1 MSGSSPA
8 EFLKKLATSTA
19 LCSVAAMGLAAP
31 AMAEDAI
38 TAPITVTAT
47 GSGITAYEYPGMV
60 TVIDKDEIDLKQAS
74 TPDDILRDV
83 PGVMFTGGPRRTG
96 EVPSLRGFSG
106 PDVVILID
114 GVRQNFS
121 SGHDGRFFIDPSVVN
136 SAEVLRGPSSSLYGS
151 GGMGGVIEFRTIDP
165 LKALAAGETQ
175 TSFGLGGQTA
185 NREYHATATAMS
197 RPLDGLGIVG
207 SLTKRESGSIELGS
221 GSELESDDDI
231 LSGFLKG
238 SYDAGGGHKFTA
250 SFLRFDNDAIEPN
263 NGQANGNDYAD
274 KNLVSDTY
282 RLGYD
287 FNPASAWVDLKSIA
301 YYQSF
306 KADELRLD
314 NNGVGPAG
322 ELLKRDVDTY
332 GFRVDNRSR
341 FSLTEDIFT
350 TLTIGAEGYHDEQEG
365 AAGGGVRGGVPD
377 AEDSFI
383 GGFAQAEINWARPF
397 GFLPGDLYVVPGLRY
412 DRFESES
419 SQAGVD
425 NQDSAW
431 SPRIGGSYMPV
442 EWLNLF
448 GSYSEAFRAP
458 TMDELYST
466 GVHFTFAPGDLGP
479 GTAGHTNRFTPN
491 PNLKAQKT
499 DTFEF
504 GAGVTFDD
512 VLEENDRLE
521 IKASRYY
528 TDGENFIDLQVNQP
542 APYAACSP
550 FVPGACDG
558 TTTSVNIADAELDG
572 VEAEAHYENDRIR
585 VKVGFSNVDGKNKAT
600 GEKLGVLTP
609 AMGTLDAAIKL
620 PETHSIIGWHV
631 IAADEFDKVNSVADE
646 RDGYVVHGVYF
657 AWTASE
663 GPLSGLRLDLGI
675 DNIFDKAYARAYAS
689 SYETGRNFKGGI
701 RYTVNW

>member
-8 EFLKKLATSTA
+8 ELFKKLAASTA
-19 LCSVAAMGLAAP
+19 LCGVAAISLIAP

-38 TAPITVTAT
+38 TDPITVTAT

-60 TVIDKDEIDLKQAS
+60 TVINRDEIDLKQAS

-96 EVPSLRGFSG
+96 EVPSIRGFSG
-106 PDVVILID
+106 ADVVILID
-114 GVRQNFS
+114 GVRQNFN

-151 GGMGGVIEFRTIDP
+151 GGMGGVIEFRTVDP
-165 LKALAAGETQ
+165 LEALAAGETQ
-175 TSFGLGGQTA
+175 TSLGFGGQSA
-185 NREYHATATAMS
+185 NREYHLTASAIS
-197 RPLDGLGIVG
+197 RPLDGLGVVG
-207 SLTKRESGSIELGS
+207 SLTKRDSGSIELGDDT
-221 GSELESDDDI
+221 ELPSDDDI
-231 LSGFLKG
+231 LSGFLKA

-263 NGQANGNDYAD
+263 NGQDTGNDYVD
-274 KNLVSDTY
+274 KSLVSDTY

-287 FNPASAWVDLKSIA
+287 FNPLSAYVDLKSLV
-301 YYQSF
+301 YYQRF

-314 NNGVGPAG
+314 NNSTVGPAG

-350 TLTIGAEGYHDEQEG
+350 TLTVGAEGYKDEQEG
-365 AAGGGVRGGVPD
+365 DAGGGVRGGVPD

-383 GGFAQAEINWARPF
+383 GGFVQAELNWAQPF
-397 GFLPGDLYVVPGLRY
+397 GVLPGDLYIIPGLRY
-412 DRFESES
+412 DSFESES
-419 SQAGVD
+419 KEAGGSSAS
-425 NQDSAW
+425 DSAW
-431 SPRIGGSYMPV
+431 SPRVGASYMPV
-442 EWLNLF
+442 KWLNVF

-466 GVHFTFAPGDLGP
+466 GVHFPIGSII
-479 GTAGHTNRFTPN
+479 TNRFVPN
-491 PNLKAQKT
+491 PDLKPQKT
-499 DTFEF
+499 DTVEF
-504 GAGVTFDD
+504 GAGVNFDD
-512 VLEENDRLE
+512 VLEKNDRFE
-521 IKASRYY
+521 VKASRYF
-528 TDGENFIDLQVNQP
+528 TDGENFIDLQVTQDMP
-542 APYAACSP
+542 TFMGGTCIYTG
-550 FVPGACDG
+550 PGSCDG

-572 VEAEAHYENDRIR
+572 TEVEAHYENYRFK
-585 VKVGFSNVDGKNKAT
+585 VKLGFSDVDGENKQT
-600 GEKLGVLTP
+600 GAKLGVLTP
-609 AMGTLDAAIKL
+609 ATGTLDAAIKL
-620 PETHSIIGWHV
+620 PETHSIIGWRV
-631 IAADEFDKVNSVADE
+631 IAADKFDKVDSASEE

-663 GPLSGLRLDLGI
+663 GPLNGLRLDLGI
-675 DNIFDKAYARAYAS
+675 DNIFDKAYARVYAS

>member
-8 EFLKKLATSTA
+8 NLLKKLAASTA
-19 LCSVAAMGLAAP
+19 LCGVAAMGQIAP

-38 TAPITVTAT
+38 AEPITVTAT

-60 TVIDKDEIDLKQAS
+60 TVIDKEEIDLKQAS

-96 EVPSLRGFSG
+96 EVPSIRGFSG

-165 LKALAAGETQ
+165 LEALATGETQ

-185 NREYHATATAMS
+185 NREYHATATAIS
-197 RPLDGLGIVG
+197 RPLDGLGVVG
-207 SLTKRESGSIELGS
+207 SLTKRDSGSIELGNDT
-221 GSELESDDDI
+221 ELQSDDDI

-263 NGQANGNDYAD
+263 NGQAPGNDYVD

-287 FNPASAWVDLKSIA
+287 FNPANAWVDLKSIV

-314 NNGVGPAG
+314 NNGAGPAG

-332 GFRVDNRSR
+332 GFRIDNRSR

-350 TLTIGAEGYHDEQEG
+350 TLTIGAEGYRDEQEG
-365 AAGGGVRGGVPD
+365 AASGGTRGGVPD

-383 GGFAQAEINWARPF
+383 GGFAQAEINWTRPF
-397 GFLPGDLYVVPGLRY
+397 GFLPGDIYIVPGLRY

-419 SQAGVD
+419 SQAGAD
-425 NQDSAW
+425 AEDSAW
-431 SPRIGGSYMPV
+431 SPRVGTSYMPV
-442 EWLNLF
+442 KWLNVF

-466 GVHFTFAPGDLGP
+466 GVHFSLGP
-479 GTAGHTNRFTPN
+479 TATNRFVPN
-491 PNLKAQKT
+491 PNLKPQKT

-504 GAGVTFDD
+504 GAGVNFDD
-512 VLEENDRLE
+512 VLEENDRFE

-542 APYAACSP
+542 GPPACN
-550 FVPGACDG
+550 FGIPGDCDG
-558 TTTSVNIADAELDG
+558 TTASVNVADAELDG
-572 VEAEAHYENDRIR
+572 TEVEAHYENYRFK
-585 VKVGFSNVDGKNKAT
+585 VKAGFSNVDGKDKQT
-600 GEKLGVLTP
+600 GAKLGVLTP
-609 AMGTLDAAIKL
+609 AMGTLDAAIKM
-620 PETHSIIGWHV
+620 PETHSIIGWRV
-631 IAADEFDKVNSVADE
+631 IAADDFDKVNAPSEE

-663 GPLSGLRLDLGI
+663 GPLKGLRLDLGV
-675 DNIFDKAYARAYAS
+675 DNIFDKAYARVYAS

>member
-8 EFLKKLATSTA
+8 EFLKKLAASTA

-60 TVIDKDEIDLKQAS
+60 TVIDKDEIDLKQPS

-96 EVPSLRGFSG
+96 EVPSIRGFSG
-106 PDVVILID
+106 ADVVILID

-136 SAEVLRGPSSSLYGS
+136 SVEVLRGPSSSLYGS
-151 GGMGGVIEFRTIDP
+151 GGMGGVIEFRTVDP
-165 LKALAAGETQ
+165 LTALAEGETQ
-175 TSFGLGGQTA
+175 TSFGLGGQSA
-185 NREYHATATAMS
+185 NREYHATLSAIS
-197 RPLDGLGIVG
+197 RPLEGVGVVG
-207 SLTKRESGSIELGS
+207 SLTKRDSGSIELGDDT
-221 GSELESDDDI
+221 ELTADDDI
-231 LSGFLKG
+231 LSGFLKA

-263 NGQANGNDYAD
+263 NGQANGNDYVD

-287 FNPASAWVDLKSIA
+287 FNPASSYVDLKSLV
-301 YYQSF
+301 YYQRF

-314 NNGVGPAG
+314 NNGVGQAG
-322 ELLKRDVDTY
+322 ELLTRDVDTY
-332 GFRVDNRSR
+332 GFRADNRSR
-341 FSLTEDIFT
+341 FSLTDDIFT

-365 AAGGGVRGGVPD
+365 AAGSGVRGGVPD

-383 GGFAQAEINWARPF
+383 GAFTQAEFNWSNPL
-397 GFLPGDLYVVPGLRY
+397 GLLPGDLYVIPGLRF
-412 DRFESES
+412 DHFESES
-419 SQAGVD
+419 SQAAASAE
-425 NQDSAW
+425 DSAW
-431 SPRIGGSYMPV
+431 SPRVGASYMPV
-442 EWLNLF
+442 KWLNVF

-466 GVHFTFAPGDLGP
+466 GVHFEISGLL
-479 GTAGHTNRFTPN
+479 TNRFVPN
-491 PNLKAQKT
+491 PNLKPQQT

-504 GAGVTFDD
+504 GAGLNFDD
-512 VLEENDRLE
+512 VLEKDDRFE
-521 IKASRYY
+521 VKASRYY
-528 TDGENFIDLQVNQP
+528 TDGKNFIDLQVNQDMP
-542 APYAACSP
+542 TFMGGGCVYMG
-550 FVPGACDG
+550 PGSCDG
-558 TTTSVNIADAELDG
+558 TTTSVNVADAELDG
-572 VEAEAHYENDRIR
+572 TEVEAHYESYRFK
-585 VKVGFSNVDGKNKAT
+585 VKLGFSNIDGEDKQT
-600 GEKLGVLTP
+600 GAKLGVLTP
-609 AMGTLDAAIKL
+609 ATGTLDAAIKM
-620 PETHSIIGWHV
+620 PETHSIIGWRV
-631 IAADEFDKVNSVADE
+631 TAADDFDKVNSVADE
-646 RDGYVVHGVYF
+646 RDGYVTHGVYF

-675 DNIFDKAYARAYAS
+675 DNVFDKAYERVSNAV
-689 SYETGRNFKGGI
+689 YETGRNFKGGI